1 MRKKLIVGIMAA
13 IMSVG
18 LSMTSFAGYWN
29 SNEDG
34 EWFWIKDDGLL
45 LKEGW
50 LQEGGKWYYLNDY
63 GVMLA
68 NTWAWIDG
76 NKDGTAECY
85 SFDPSGAA
93 YMNTT
98 TPDGYT
104 VNADGGWAVNGILQQ
119 KAVATNTGSSS
130 YNGTSANGGGV
141 GTNSSTSTT
150 NTTSTTT
157 NSQVTSGSWEDLGA
171 EEFNRQLFELINEYR
186 SSKGIY
192 EFEYSDA
199 LAEAATI
206 RASECVEK
214 YSHSR
219 PNGDSLAQLYKEVG
233 IKKQTGANEN
243 LACINTD
250 DTPQAAFEAWKNS
263 SGHNKNMLSTL
274 QEAMAIGSYAN
285 GTTLYVAMN
294 GVSY

>member
-18 LSMTSFAGYWN
+18 LSITSFAGYWN

-34 EWFWIKDDGLL
+34 EWFWIKDDGTL

-85 SFDPSGAA
+85 SFNPSGAA

-130 YNGTSANGGGV
+130 YNGTSANGGGCR
-141 GTNSSTSTT
+141 N
-150 NTTSTTT
+150 
-157 NSQVTSGSWEDLGA
+157 
-171 EEFNRQLFELINEYR
+171 
-186 SSKGIY
+186 
-192 EFEYSDA
+192 
-199 LAEAATI
+199 
-206 RASECVEK
+206 
-214 YSHSR
+214 
-219 PNGDSLAQLYKEVG
+219 
-233 IKKQTGANEN
+233 
-243 LACINTD
+243 
-250 DTPQAAFEAWKNS
+250 
-263 SGHNKNMLSTL
+263 
-274 QEAMAIGSYAN
+274 
-285 GTTLYVAMN
+285 
-294 GVSY
+294 